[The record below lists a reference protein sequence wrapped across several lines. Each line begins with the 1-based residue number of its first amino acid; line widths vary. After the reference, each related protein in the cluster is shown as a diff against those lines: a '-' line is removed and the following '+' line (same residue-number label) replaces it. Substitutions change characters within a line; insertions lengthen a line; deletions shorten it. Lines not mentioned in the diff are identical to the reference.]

1 MRPEITAERHETDE
15 KVDHPAHYG
24 ADKSG
29 VECIDIVEHM
39 SFNLGNSVKYLWR
52 YENKAEPLVDLRKAE
67 WYIKR
72 EIERIGSC
80 SRPAHLGVGVRG
92 RANFVRWGVLNTPFD
107 RRQEVIALLF
117 LVSRDVW
124 NANTLMLERA
134 LAVLG
139 KLIEA
144 TVNA

>member
-1 MRPEITAERHETDE
+1 MRSLRPEITSERHEMDE

-72 EIERIGSC
+72 EIERIGS
-80 SRPAHLGVGVRG
+80 SRPPHLGGGARG
-92 RANFVRWGVLNTPFD
+92 RANFVRWEVFNTPFD

-117 LVSRDVW
+117 LDAW
-124 NANTLMLERA
+124 NASTWGLERA
-134 LAVLG
+134 LAILG